1 MISTGRAFDRLV
13 NFTDAIV
20 AVAITVL
27 ALSIV
32 DIRATSADQ
41 SVWQLINE
49 YSSEIITFLFTFVV
63 VAAMWRVHNRI
74 FDGMRGY
81 DSPIFWLNLLWLC
94 GIVFLPWP
102 SALYGEG
109 GGVGPGGSSEGMLP
123 GSAMLYWGTLAVIS
137 FSGGLIS
144 LRVGSHPELVDPE
157 YANEAHTPARG
168 FVFAAMF
175 LAIGVV
181 SLFSW
186 SVAAW
191 LPLALIPAGIVTR
204 KWEQRNHATPA
215 TSTPARGGVESQ

>member
-32 DIRATSADQ
+32 DIRPTSADQ
-41 SVWQLINE
+41 SVWQLIGA
-49 YSSEIITFLFTFVV
+49 YSSEIVTFLFTFVV

-74 FDGMRGY
+74 FNCMRGY

-109 GGVGPGGSSEGMLP
+109 TGVGPGGSSGGDLS
-123 GSAMLYWGTLAVIS
+123 GAALLYWGTLAVIS
-137 FSGGLIS
+137 FTGSLIS
-144 LRVGSHPELVDPE
+144 LRVGSHPELIDPE
-157 YANEAHTPARG
+157 YADEAHTPARG

-175 LAIGVV
+175 LLIGVV
-181 SLFSW
+181 SLASGE
-186 SVAAW
+186 VASW
-191 LPLALIPAGIVTR
+191 LPLALIPAGFAIR
-204 KWEQRNHATPA
+204 KWEQRRHASQPA
-215 TSTPARGGVESQ
+215 APAVAGGAESL

>member
-27 ALSIV
+27 VLSIV

-49 YSSEIITFLFTFVV
+49 HSSEIVTFLFTFVV

-109 GGVGPGGSSEGMLP
+109 TGVGPGGSG
-123 GSAMLYWGTLAVIS
+123 GSDLSGAALLYWGTLAVIS

-144 LRVGSHPELVDPE
+144 LRVQSHPELIDPK
-157 YANEAHTPARG
+157 YANEAHTPTRG

-175 LAIGVV
+175 LVIGIV
-181 SLFSW
+181 SVFAP

-191 LPLALIPAGIVTR
+191 LPLALIPAGIMIRRWERRRPTSDSVT
-204 KWEQRNHATPA
+204 A
-215 TSTPARGGVESQ
+215 

>member
-74 FDGMRGY
+74 FDRMRGY
-81 DSPIFWLNLLWLC
+81 DSPIFWLNLLWLA

-109 GGVGPGGSSEGMLP
+109 GGVGPGGSSEGVLP

-137 FSGGLIS
+137 ISGGLIS

-157 YANEAHTPARG
+157 CADEAHSPTRA
-168 FVFAAMF
+168 FVFGAIF
-175 LAIGVV
+175 LVIGVV
-181 SLFSW
+181 SLVSW

-191 LPLALIPAGIVTR
+191 LPLALIPAGIAIR
-204 KWEQRNHATPA
+204 KWEQRSHASPSPA
-215 TSTPARGGVESQ
+215 PAAQGGAGSE